1 MDDEANDSDADAGI
15 GDVKSGPGV
24 RQRKVQVEKR
34 EIDHVTVKE
43 PVRQVAHYSSEEESQ
58 GDITQPVA
66 GTHPSQEERENEDES
81 ETGEDD
87 EKRVLVLER
96 TEGGAVIGHVDESEE
111 IRNDELRRIVGVD
124 VTKHQSLGDLIQEVE
139 WEREKQDVFH
149 AEIGHR

>member
-24 RQRKVQVEKR
+24 RQRNVQVEER

-111 IRNDELRRIVGVD
+111 IRNDELRRIVRVA
-124 VTKHQSLGDLIQEVE
+124 VRSE
-139 WEREKQDVFH
+139 ERRVGKE
-149 AEIGHR
+149 G